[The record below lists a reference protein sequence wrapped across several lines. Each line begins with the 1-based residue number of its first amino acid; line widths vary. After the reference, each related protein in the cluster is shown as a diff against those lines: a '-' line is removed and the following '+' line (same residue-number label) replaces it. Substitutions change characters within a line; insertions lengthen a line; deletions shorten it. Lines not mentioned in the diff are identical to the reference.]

1 MRSRLMLA
9 KACNILI
16 LRAVLTALKLQI
28 SKSLPI
34 LSISREA
41 PDGIDLHKKCLSMI
55 NSRVVK
61 SFVVQSLV
69 REEKMHVTSEIMEK
83 LGNRVQTLQ
92 QQFSA
97 TWTPAHKKHQLQHS
111 ILFVT

>member
-1 MRSRLMLA
+1 MLA

-97 TWTPAHKKHQLQHS
+97 TWTPLAANQGL
-111 ILFVT
+111 

>member
-1 MRSRLMLA
+1 M
-9 KACNILI
+9 
-16 LRAVLTALKLQI
+16 
-28 SKSLPI
+28 
-34 LSISREA
+34 
-41 PDGIDLHKKCLSMI
+41 
-55 NSRVVK
+55 K

-97 TWTPAHKKHQLQHS
+97 TWTPAHKKHQLHHS
-111 ILFVT
+111 ILFVTRVQDYKDKNFCTEWLATVSCVRRQCHFKQEKVQMQENAN

>member
-1 MRSRLMLA
+1 
-9 KACNILI
+9 
-16 LRAVLTALKLQI
+16 
-28 SKSLPI
+28 
-34 LSISREA
+34 
-41 PDGIDLHKKCLSMI
+41 MI

-97 TWTPAHKKHQLQHS
+97 TWTPAHKKHQLHHS
-111 ILFVT
+111 ILFVTQVYRTIKTRIFAQSGWPQQAV